1 MAKTTIYDVAKLAG
15 VSATTVSK
23 VLNGT
28 GRISKSTR
36 SRVESVVAE
45 LQYTPSIIA
54 SALKKNQTFNIGL
67 LIPDITNPFYGEL
80 ARTVEDEALRQN
92 YSVLICST
100 DNAPERERK
109 QLDLL
114 MRKQLD
120 GIIVAT
126 TEGSNNTDP
135 DKLLKRE
142 MCVVFIDRV
151 IPNSPYSIVATDHY
165 RGSYQAAE
173 HLILLG
179 HRRLAILLEPLY
191 LRTSLERLQGFAA
204 ALKDYDIPFDN
215 SQVYS
220 GGFGAEA
227 GYALMQQVLSGDTLP
242 TAIFAT
248 TDLLAIG
255 ALRRL
260 REAGIV
266 VPEQISL
273 VGYDDIQMA
282 RMVSPPL
289 TTVAQPIAAL
299 SKQAIA
305 LLLSARPQTA
315 TTILLPP
322 TLVVRSSTAP
332 PPLSPATAK

>member
-1 MAKTTIYDVAKLAG
+1 MPKTTIYDVAKLAG

-28 GRISKSTR
+28 GRISKATR
-36 SRVESVVAE
+36 LRVESVVAE

-80 ARTVEDEALRQN
+80 ARTIEDEALHQN

-109 QLDLL
+109 QLELL
-114 MRKQLD
+114 IRKHLD

-126 TEGSNNTDP
+126 AERSDNTEP
-135 DKLLKRE
+135 AKLLERGIS
-142 MCVVFIDRV
+142 VVFIDRV
-151 IPNSPYSIVATDHY
+151 IPNSPYPIVATDHY
-165 RGSYQAAE
+165 RGSYLAAE
-173 HLILLG
+173 HLIQLG
-179 HRRLAILLEPLY
+179 HRRIAILLEPLY
-191 LRTSLERLQGFAA
+191 LQASLERLQGFAA
-204 ALKDYDIPFDN
+204 ALKAYAIPFDN
-215 SQVYS
+215 SLVYS

-227 GYALMQQVLSGDTLP
+227 GYELARQVLSGATLP
-242 TAIFAT
+242 TAIFAA

-255 ALRRL
+255 ALRKL
-260 REAGIV
+260 REEGIA
-266 VPEQISL
+266 VPEQVSL

-289 TTVAQPIAAL
+289 TTIAQPIAAL

-305 LLLSARPQTA
+305 LLLSGRPQTA
-315 TTILLPP
+315 STTLLPP
-322 TLVVRSSTAP
+322 ALIVRSSTAP
-332 PPLSPATAK
+332 LMSR